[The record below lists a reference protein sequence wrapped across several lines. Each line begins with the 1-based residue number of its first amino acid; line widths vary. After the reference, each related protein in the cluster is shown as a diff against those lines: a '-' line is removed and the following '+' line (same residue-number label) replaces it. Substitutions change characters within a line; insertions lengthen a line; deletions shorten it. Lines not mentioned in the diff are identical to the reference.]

1 MAGLR
6 ERFPPRRVLRLL
18 GWNVL
23 ILFVLLA
30 LVAGGA
36 EVYLRLTI
44 PFRQN
49 VLPIQ
54 MAPGVGVI
62 WQPHVEIRYTNGRD
76 FRQVSRTNSL
86 GLVDREP
93 PSPERAAASCHVT
106 LIGDSFVDAK
116 EVAIADKA
124 QVRLEELAARD
135 LPALDVTTSAFG
147 RGGTGQINQLA
158 FYDVWARSL
167 SPDVVVLVFVGND
180 FFDNSLAL
188 QSWSHGRSPDHPPWR
203 YARRGADG
211 EMEFVPH
218 ASSLE
223 ELRANL
229 LPRLPAPP
237 ESVGGWLE
245 RGLRRV
251 SYVADWLWIRAG
263 DGRRLGAGPAVGDA
277 QRLAWVEIISQH
289 PSHGNFSEGWDPL
302 EGWRY
307 FRRYLLEENPPPVWR
322 EALDVTVFALRQFRE
337 RAERDGAE
345 LVILA
350 AHGLGGEG
358 APRFDL
364 LLDLVARSG
373 GGEIP
378 VISQYDHIVAA
389 GGKVEDAHWANDGHW
404 NATGHRWAA
413 EAILEWL
420 KANPEVCD

>member
-30 LVAGGA
+30 LAAGGA
-36 EVYLRLTI
+36 EAYLRLTI

-49 VLPIQ
+49 VLPVR

-116 EVAIADKA
+116 EVPIADKA

-135 LPALDVTTSAFG
+135 SPELDVTTSAFG
-147 RGGTGQINQLA
+147 RGGMGQINQLA

-167 SPDVVVLVFVGND
+167 SPNVVALVFVGND
-180 FFDNSLAL
+180 FRDNSLAL

-229 LPRLPAPP
+229 LPRPPAPP
-237 ESVGGWLE
+237 DSLGGLLE
-245 RGLRRV
+245 RGLRKV

-263 DGRRLGAGPAVGDA
+263 GGRLGGADSGAA
-277 QRLAWVEIISQH
+277 QRLAWAEIISRH
-289 PSHGNFSEGWDPL
+289 PRHGNFLEGWDPL
-302 EGWRY
+302 DGT
-307 FRRYLLEENPPPVWR
+307 RYLLEENPPPVFR

-337 RAERDGAE
+337 RTERDGAE

-350 AHGLGGEG
+350 THDLKGEG
-358 APRFDL
+358 APWFDL

-373 GGEIP
+373 GGIP

-389 GGKVEDAHWANDGHW
+389 GGAVGDAFWPNDGHW
-404 NATGHRWAA
+404 NATGHQWAA
-413 EAILEWL
+413 EAIWEWL